1 MEDKKT
7 FIEVPKTW
15 DDLEWLKI
23 KLSQEDYDTIYDG
36 PRPNGSS
43 KSWYIKETGRL
54 QPPMNMGIWNFT
66 SETGEWFDNDRL
78 QLQHQ
83 PHILDTH
90 HCQFEYKRELENKW
104 HLYVITVYNPKYFEQ
119 NKKIGFSVLDPQYQN
134 DIRSGRCYVVI
145 LYPWEGYPGS
155 EGNQDFQIIEDWR
168 VEAGFPKNSVHLI
181 TGNLLAEQDPVIM
194 SSGIVVHPFCVFDN
208 WISHLADEP
217 LVDFIP
223 NDEKYLF
230 LSYNRNPRYPRV
242 HLGCKLIEHELM
254 DKGLVSLGKPEWW
267 VNTNIMRQDGIK
279 EQDWLEL
286 GRKIPMEIG
295 NNLYF
300 NLACNVELGDF
311 EKTFCSIVTE
321 TLVDEGTLFLSEK
334 IWKPIQTGHPFFV
347 LGNPRTLHYLR
358 QSGYATFS
366 EWWNEDYDYAT
377 DYRIRTEMIL
387 KELKKFEKYSPE
399 DLKIIRNEMQDVL
412 HHNKTLHYKQIIE
425 KWGFNTSEKPEAI
438 LRLLNK
444 LYNQLSNG
452 SNLL

>member
-1 MEDKKT
+1 
-7 FIEVPKTW
+7 
-15 DDLEWLKI
+15 
-23 KLSQEDYDTIYDG
+23 
-36 PRPNGSS
+36 
-43 KSWYIKETGRL
+43 
-54 QPPMNMGIWNFT
+54 
-66 SETGEWFDNDRL
+66 
-78 QLQHQ
+78 
-83 PHILDTH
+83 
-90 HCQFEYKRELENKW
+90 
-104 HLYVITVYNPKYFEQ
+104 
-119 NKKIGFSVLDPQYQN
+119 
-134 DIRSGRCYVVI
+134 
-145 LYPWEGYPGS
+145 
-155 EGNQDFQIIEDWR
+155 
-168 VEAGFPKNSVHLI
+168 
-181 TGNLLAEQDPVIM
+181 
-194 SSGIVVHPFCVFDN
+194 
-208 WISHLADEP
+208 
-217 LVDFIP
+217 
-223 NDEKYLF
+223 
-230 LSYNRNPRYPRV
+230 
-242 HLGCKLIEHELM
+242 
-254 DKGLVSLGKPEWW
+254 